1 MDARRAE
8 TVYRLRSRQPCPFRD
23 DARKRKDNIHHIH
36 GRIIKTIASRR
47 MRNINHLA
55 KRQELQTTTR
65 RNKQAA
71 RQRSLL
77 ILRRRRAAFDATKG
91 RTLPCPSG

>member
-23 DARKRKDNIHHIH
+23 DARKRKDNIHIR

-47 MRNINHLA
+47 MRNINHLT

-65 RNKQAA
+65 RNNAGSASAQPAYSAPQA
-71 RQRSLL
+71 RGL
-77 ILRRRRAAFDATKG
+77 
-91 RTLPCPSG
+91 

>member
-23 DARKRKDNIHHIH
+23 DARKRKDNIHIS

-47 MRNINHLA
+47 MKNSNQLTKNRNF
-55 KRQELQTTTR
+55 RQPRAGIT
-65 RNKQAA
+65 QAA

>member
-1 MDARRAE
+1 MKNSNQL
-8 TVYRLRSRQPCPFRD
+8 T
-23 DARKRKDNIHHIH
+23 
-36 GRIIKTIASRR
+36 
-47 MRNINHLA
+47 
-55 KRQELQTTTR
+55 KRQELQTTSR

-91 RTLPCPSG
+91 RILPCPSGWLCSLIYTAQKFAHGTDTALVVQPLSKVVDVVHRRIPHPV